1 MICKKIASV
10 ILAGAIVLCATACGT
25 GAAEGTPADEGA
37 AKQEQG
43 QASEEK
49 EEKKR
54 RGRHPGKSRRSW
66 YPICL
71 P

>member
-1 MICKKIASV
+1 MKKNMICKKIASV

-43 QASEEK
+43 QASEEI
-49 EEKKR
+49 
-54 RGRHPGKSRRSW
+54 GRASCRARV
-66 YPICL
+66 YL
-71 P
+71 TV